1 MNERIK
7 EIGRQ
12 AGFAFMA
19 DGIYGQRWYS
29 SKCGMDTAEFEK
41 FAELIV
47 RECMEHANE
56 IGRLNHGRG
65 SWHSVR
71 DRISIKM
78 LGIYPKSGPIMPTA
92 TGVEE

>member
-1 MNERIK
+1 MNERLK
-7 EIGRQ
+7 EL
-12 AGFAFMA
+12 
-19 DGIYGQRWYS
+19 
-29 SKCGMDTAEFEK
+29 AEQIWAEEYWANPNTDK
-41 FAELIV
+41 LLPAQLNRFAELIV

>member
-1 MNERIK
+1 MNERLK
-7 EIGRQ
+7 ELVKQI
-12 AGFAFMA
+12 
-19 DGIYGQRWYS
+19 W
-29 SKCGMDTAEFEK
+29 AEEYWANPNTDKLLPAQLNK